1 MIEIDG
7 NNLTLEQLA
16 AISSRQEQVTLAQ
29 ESIKRIQRSR
39 KTVEDILASGRAVYG
54 INTGFGKLVDVH
66 IPPDEL
72 RQLQLNLVR
81 SHCCGVGEPLDE
93 PSTRAMML
101 LRANVLAKGF
111 SGVRPI
117 VAETLVQM
125 LNAGIHPVIPSR
137 GSVGASG
144 DLAPLAHLALGL
156 IGEGDVS
163 FNGKIVPANEAM
175 QSAAI
180 VPLQLEAK
188 EGLALI
194 NGTQAMSA
202 LGSLAV
208 LEVEAL
214 VRRANTV
221 AAMTLEALRGSYRPF
236 DERIHA
242 VRPHS
247 GQIRVAA
254 EMLSLLQESE
264 VAKSH
269 ENCGRVQDAYS
280 LRCIP
285 QVHGAVLNVVDHV
298 RKVLETEIN
307 SGTDNPLVFPD
318 TEEVIS
324 GGNFHGEPIAM
335 ALDYLAIATAE
346 LASISERR
354 IERLIN
360 ADLSDG
366 LPPFLIDNPGTNS
379 GFMIAQVTAVAL
391 VAENKVLAHPAS
403 VDSLPTSGN
412 REDHVSMGMT
422 SAIKLQQIVENVNT
436 VIAIEALCAAQG
448 LDFLLP
454 LKPGKG
460 SLIAYQKI
468 RETIPHIKQDTIL
481 SGYIAKA
488 CAAIREF

>member
-16 AISSRQEQVTLAQ
+16 AVSSRREHVTLAQ

-39 KTVEDILASGRAVYG
+39 KTVEDILSSGRAVYG

-66 IPPDEL
+66 IPPEEL
-72 RQLQLNLVR
+72 RQLQVNLVR

-111 SGVRPI
+111 SGVRPV

-156 IGEGDVS
+156 IGEGNVS
-163 FNGKIVPANEAM
+163 FNDNVVPAREAM
-175 QSAAI
+175 QSAGI
-180 VPLQLEAK
+180 IPLQLEAK

-214 VRRANTV
+214 VHRANTV

-254 EMLSLLQESE
+254 EMLGLLQESE

-285 QVHGAVLNVVDHV
+285 QVHGAVLDVVGHV

-318 TEEVIS
+318 TDDVIS

-422 SAIKLQQIVENVNT
+422 SAIKLQQVVENVNT

-460 SLIAYQKI
+460 SLIAYQKM

-481 SGYIAKA
+481 SEYIAKA
-488 CAAIREF
+488 CRAIREF